1 MNFKKVLG
9 ALAVMLAMTT
19 VACGGGEKE
28 SAAPESKPA
37 SSETAPESKPA
48 SSEAAPASSEAA
60 PTTSEATVDYTVIL
74 PRTWTDGTAAQN
86 SDNKEYVPLTDAAA
100 GKVGV
105 KISIQNYT
113 VGGEVDGTAVTS
125 TTALGSDGKINPGND
140 HNAYLTYKVTAPKA
154 GDYQLVMRGKS
165 STSNNAL
172 GKTLD
177 ERAFDVR
184 LNGAK
189 VDVQSSRAPFA
200 DSNGETIDFVA
211 APTISL
217 TGQEDTIMISASDY
231 RIQFDTAS
239 FLLFQEH

>member
-19 VACGGGEKE
+19 VACGGGEKSE
-28 SAAPESKPA
+28 APASKPA
-37 SSETAPESKPA
+37 SSEKAPESKPA

-60 PTTSEATVDYTVIL
+60 PTTSEATVDYTVVL
-74 PRTWTDGTAAQN
+74 PRTWADGTAAQN

-125 TTALGSDGKINPGND
+125 STALGSDGKINPGND
-140 HNAYLTYKVTAPKA
+140 HNAYLTFKVTAPKA

-165 STSNNAL
+165 KTDAL
-172 GKTLD
+172 EKTLD

-189 VDVQSSRAPFA
+189 VDVQNSRAPFA
-200 DSNGETIDFVA
+200 NSNGETIDFVA

-231 RIQFDTAS
+231 RIQFDVAS